1 MKYAL
6 FVLSFVVTQV
16 FATGSNHHNVYDNS
30 VVNKGPQELAQKFF
44 CFASSLQKKKQ
55 KLLKENEH
63 LESIRDWLLPMLMNG
78 QVTIK

>member
-30 VVNKGPQELAQKFF
+30 VVNKGGSAVSDSYSNSTAGAYSGSTSNSNATSNSTSEGGNATGD
-44 CFASSLQKKKQ
+44 
-55 KLLKENEH
+55 N
-63 LESIRDWLLPMLMNG
+63 
-78 QVTIK
+78 